1 MQGLI
6 NDSWSEKPGYSAFR
20 VRAYGFA
27 DMVVHN
33 ASAVQFRFYST
44 QSGPDFPEPGE
55 PGLTD
60 EFWIFK

>member
-1 MQGLI
+1 
-6 NDSWSEKPGYSAFR
+6 